1 MSKCMSRA
9 TPLLSSTG
17 CRNPD
22 KVSKIITTL
31 GLKVPPREQKSKD
44 TRQLLSAIFSQW
56 LPLSTCVIQTIVDI
70 VPPPSAAQRIR
81 IPKMLYPDIYETTI
95 EPKNKLEEV
104 LYSCNDAPDAPIVA
118 LISKMFAVP
127 TKELP
132 GKKKKALTAD
142 EMRSRAKAA
151 REAHAAAKT
160 QESTPSE
167 TSTIALEET
176 LQNVEL
182 ADKPEDADADA
193 EGEAGEETLLGFAR
207 IYSGTIRTGT
217 TILCVLPKYNAS
229 LGPTHPRNVAH
240 VVPARVEE
248 LYTMMGREL
257 VPVDSVR
264 AGNVFAVR
272 GLEGKVWRSAT
283 VCAPSTHGVDE
294 AKPDFEGAKDCL
306 VNMAGVIRYVRRALF
321 LDKRG
326 LVADHCTYYRQH
338 RSYTWHSNRN
348 TRRTCRSSFA
358 ASSC

>member
-9 TPLLSSTG
+9 TLPLSSTG

-44 TRQLLSAIFSQW
+44 TRQLLSAMFSQW

-167 TSTIALEET
+167 TSTTVLEDA

-182 ADKPEDADADA
+182 ADKPEDADADT
-193 EGEAGEETLLGFAR
+193 EGDAGGGDATRFRAHILGHDPH
-207 IYSGTIRTGT
+207 G
-217 TILCVLPKYNAS
+217 
-229 LGPTHPRNVAH
+229 HDH
-240 VVPARVEE
+240 
-248 LYTMMGREL
+248 
-257 VPVDSVR
+257 SVR
-264 AGNVFAVR
+264 APEVQR
-272 GLEGKVWRSAT
+272 LPRT
-283 VCAPSTHGVDE
+283 HAPSQCRACGPR
-294 AKPDFEGAKDCL
+294 ARGGAVHDDG
-306 VNMAGVIRYVRRALF
+306 ARACPG
-321 LDKRG
+321 RQ
-326 LVADHCTYYRQH
+326 CTGG
-338 RSYTWHSNRN
+338 
-348 TRRTCRSSFA
+348 
-358 ASSC
+358 